1 MADSL
6 NLYQKLSKVMGD
18 IDKVEKTGKNTQ
30 QGYDFVEQAVVLA
43 TLRPKLSEHNII
55 IIPAVTNHEVERFTN
70 AKGTTVFHTV
80 LTTKYTVVNGD
91 DPAERIEAEW
101 RGEALDYS
109 DKAVNKAM
117 TASQKYFL
125 MKLFNISDKDDPDQE
140 HPLVPKDS
148 PVESKVTPSQLK
160 KISDT
165 LKALDIADAKQQI
178 VLRAIMGDQDL
189 NIRSISYL
197 EADKLIKELQAT
209 DGEVLKNMANKE
221 PF

>member
-1 MADSL
+1 MADTL
-6 NLYQKLSKVMGD
+6 NLYQKLAKIMGEV
-18 IDKVEKTGKNTQ
+18 DKIEKTGKNSQ

-43 TLRPKLSEHNII
+43 TLRPKLAEHNIVI
-55 IIPAVTNHEVERFTN
+55 VPTVTNHEIERFTN
-70 AKGTTVFHTV
+70 TKGTTVFHTV
-80 LTTKYTVVNGD
+80 LSTKYRVVNGD
-91 DPAERIEAEW
+91 NPTEDIEAEW

-125 MKLFNISDKDDPDQE
+125 MKLFNVSDKDDPDQD

-148 PVESKVTPSQLK
+148 PTESKIAAHQLRQ
-160 KISDT
+160 IATMLDS
-165 LKALDIADAKQQI
+165 LDIPKDKQQT
-178 VLRAIMGDQDL
+178 VLRAVMADEEL
-189 NIRSISYL
+189 NVRSISYL
-197 EADKLIKELQAT
+197 QADKLIKELQST